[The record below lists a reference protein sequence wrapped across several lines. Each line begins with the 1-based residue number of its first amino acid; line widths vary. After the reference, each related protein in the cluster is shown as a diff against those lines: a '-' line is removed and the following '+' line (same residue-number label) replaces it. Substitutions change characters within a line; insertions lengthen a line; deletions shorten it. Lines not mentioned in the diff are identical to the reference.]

1 MPEADKCLTGWKERF
16 EMPRDGIPNE
26 KFNKKKRYSYIKF
39 DGILDFILFTD
50 QKILLYFV

>member
-26 KFNKKKRYSYIKF
+26 EFNKKKRYSYIKF